1 MIIKS
6 FEINKVNLT
15 LNNLFLFY
23 GKNEGFKNEVTKNIL
38 MNKKN
43 ILNYEEKEI
52 LENEDNFVENL
63 LTKSLFNEEK
73 IIVVKRTTDKM
84 MKVIEEIAK
93 KNIEDIKIILN
104 ADVLEKKSKLRSFFE
119 KDKTLVCVPFYPD
132 NDQTLS
138 KVAYSFLRD
147 KKISISPSNVNLII
161 NKCGGDREILLNE
174 LQKMEFFSKN
184 GKKIDNE
191 NISKLVNLNE
201 NHNISELIDN
211 CLAKNKKKI
220 ISILNENNFSNEDCI
235 MINRSFLIKAK
246 KLLTLSKTFETNK
259 NIDLT
264 ISSAKPPIFW
274 KEKEI
279 TKQQIYK
286 WKPKNI
292 KQLIYTLSEI
302 ELQIKKNINN
312 SINIITDFILSQS
325 TAEPSN

>member
-6 FEINKVNLT
+6 FEINKINLN

-38 MNKKN
+38 KNKSN
-43 ILNYEEKEI
+43 IINYEEKEV
-52 LENEDNFVENL
+52 LKNEDNFIENL
-63 LTKSLFNEEK
+63 LTKSLFDKEK
-73 IIVVKRTTDKM
+73 ILIIKRATDKIL
-84 MKVIEEIAK
+84 KVLEKITE
-93 KNIEDIKIILN
+93 KNIEDIKIVLN

-119 KDKTLVCVPFYPD
+119 KDKRLVCVPFYPD
-132 NDQTLS
+132 DDQTLS
-138 KVAYSFLRD
+138 KLAYSFLRD
-147 KKISISPSNVNLII
+147 KKISISPSNINLIV
-161 NKCGGDREILLNE
+161 NKCSGDREKLQNE
-174 LQKMEFFSKN
+174 LQKIEFFSKN
-184 GKKIDNE
+184 GKQIDYE

-235 MINRSFLIKAK
+235 TIIRFFIIKAK
-246 KLLTLSKTFETNK
+246 KLLALSKTFETNK

-279 TKQQIYK
+279 TKQQISK
-286 WKPKNI
+286 WKSKSI
-292 KQLIYTLSEI
+292 KQLIYALSEI

-312 SINIITDFILSQS
+312 SINLITDFILSQS
-325 TAEPSN
+325 LAEPNS